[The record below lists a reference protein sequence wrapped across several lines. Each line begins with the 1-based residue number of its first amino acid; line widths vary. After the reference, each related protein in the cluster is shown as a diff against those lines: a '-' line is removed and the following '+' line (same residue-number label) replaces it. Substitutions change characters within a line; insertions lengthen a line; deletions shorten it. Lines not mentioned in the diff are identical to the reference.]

1 MILCTKRKN
10 MTRWNNFNRYIYLDN
25 RFLVLINILVNAW
38 INQQILTEYLRND
51 IIIWIY
57 MKIYESS
64 MFFGIIVLFYSHDI
78 ILKIKLFIVF
88 SSYTDLISC
97 VSLKLIKSL
106 LGTSTIWHTLITYI
120 MFFNRD
126 SSQLRCTSIIDPII
140 LFPILNSFI

>member
-1 MILCTKRKN
+1 MILCTKRKK
-10 MTRWNNFNRYIYLDN
+10 MIRWNNFNRYIYLDN

>member
-1 MILCTKRKN
+1 MI
-10 MTRWNNFNRYIYLDN
+10 RWNNFNRYIYLDN

-120 MFFNRD
+120 MFFNRN

-140 LFPILNSFI
+140 LFPILNSVV